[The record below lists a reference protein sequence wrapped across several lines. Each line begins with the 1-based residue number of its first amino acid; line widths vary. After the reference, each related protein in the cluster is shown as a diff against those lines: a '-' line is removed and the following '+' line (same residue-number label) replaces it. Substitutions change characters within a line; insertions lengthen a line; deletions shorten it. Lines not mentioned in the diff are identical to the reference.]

1 MNPLTSSKITR
12 MACYAMVALVSA
24 CGGAGLA
31 DKAAAPAA
39 AVPTPAASSQASS
52 LASPPVSPPVVASAE
67 APSLAAAGIVLADL
81 PVPLASGAP
90 QCPQAGCVVTS
101 YDELAARPV
110 SPDVPDAPGYL
121 VPPTEVTSTV
131 GEAPYPDL
139 RMLPSRIMPFEPVVF
154 GDVSLVAVTSVR

>member
-1 MNPLTSSKITR
+1 MNPLTPYR
-12 MACYAMVALVSA
+12 MACYAMVALLSA
-24 CGGAGLA
+24 CSGGGSA

-39 AVPTPAASSQASS
+39 AVPTSAASSQASS
-52 LASPPVSPPVVASAE
+52 LASPPVSPPVPAPAE
-67 APSLAAAGIVLADL
+67 VPSLAPAGTVLAGL
-81 PVPLASGAP
+81 PVPTASGAP
-90 QCPQAGCVVTS
+90 LCPQAGCVVTP

-121 VPPTEVTSTV
+121 VPPTEVTTTV

-139 RMLPSRIMPFEPVVF
+139 RMLPTRIMPFEPVVF